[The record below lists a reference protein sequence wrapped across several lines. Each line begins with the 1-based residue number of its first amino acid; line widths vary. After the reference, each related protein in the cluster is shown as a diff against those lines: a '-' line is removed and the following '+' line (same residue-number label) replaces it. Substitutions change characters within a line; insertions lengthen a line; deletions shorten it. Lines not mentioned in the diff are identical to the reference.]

1 MNAEGRAQAALVA
14 GRLSEERWDV
24 FISSDLRRA
33 REMAKMIAAAIIRDI
48 ASRYAGKRVLVV
60 T

>member
-1 MNAEGRAQAALVA
+1 VA